1 MKSFEQSQGSR
12 FAEMEEIFEIANKV
26 DVSSS
31 QTGAGGP
38 VIYSDGDTAHVLNH
52 DFHSIAFGAT
62 GSKKTRLYVAP
73 LLAMLA
79 KNGESMI
86 VNDPKGELYRR
97 FKPYLDQ
104 LGYPIHV
111 LDFRNPTHGS
121 RWNPFSIPCDLF
133 KAGDEEKSDIYIRDV
148 ADCVYSELCQTTKD
162 SFWPNNAKD
171 YFTGLA
177 QMVRNE
183 SQGDQLT
190 MEAIRFANT
199 VGGQMTKGGSYL
211 KMYLKNLDPLSAAFM
226 NLNETVHTADNTRK
240 GIVSVFSQPMNLY
253 GQESLR
259 DMMSESDFSLADI
272 GRQKTAVFIISPTE
286 RSVFNPIISAF
297 VKQSYSALIDLV
309 ASQQADGM
317 LPVRVNYVL
326 DEFSNLP
333 EIQDINN
340 MITMARGANI
350 RFNLVVQSIDQLF
363 RSYSPEGARNIINN
377 CEAWFVLRSKDTH
390 LHRIVSEMCGTR
402 FSEYSHHES
411 PLVSSRTIQK
421 LDKARGEVLLMISGL
436 DPYITTLP
444 DIDDY
449 PFGLPKAQQWMPP
462 AREKKARKVFDIRKV
477 VKQQLKGVEKQDRQD
492 IEKWLKEQRERMA
505 EERKRKS

>member
-12 FAEMEEIFEIANKV
+12 FAEVEEIVAISTRVETSSKE
-26 DVSSS
+26 VS
-31 QTGAGGP
+31 AGGP
-38 VIYSDGDTAHVLNH
+38 VIYSDGDTAQVLNH

-79 KNGESMI
+79 KHGESMI
-86 VNDPKGELYRR
+86 VNDPKGELYKR
-97 FKPYLDQ
+97 FKPFLEG

-111 LDFRNPTHGS
+111 LDFRNPTHGA
-121 RWNPFSIPCDLF
+121 RWNPFSIPCDLY
-133 KAGDEEKSDIYIRDV
+133 KDGDEEKSDVYIRDI
-148 ADCVYSELCQTTKD
+148 ADCVYSDLCQTTKD

-183 SQGDQLT
+183 SQGNQLT

-199 VGGQMTKGGSYL
+199 AGNQMGKGGTFLKAYL
-211 KMYLKNLDPLSAAFM
+211 KAVDPLSAVFM

-240 GIVSVFSQPMNLY
+240 GIISVFSQPMNLY

-259 DMMSESDFSLADI
+259 DMMAESDFSLTEI
-272 GRQKTAVFIISPTE
+272 GRRKTAVFIISPTE

-309 ASQQADGM
+309 ASREADGM

-390 LHRIVSEMCGTR
+390 LHRIVTEMCGTR
-402 FSEYSHHES
+402 FSEYSHQEQ
-411 PLVSSRTIQK
+411 PLVTSRTIQM
-421 LDKARGEVLLMISGL
+421 LDKARGEVLIMLSGL

-444 DIDDY
+444 DIDAY
-449 PFGLPKAQQWMPP
+449 PFGLPKAAQTLPP
-462 AREKKARKVFDIRKV
+462 AREKKARQVFDIRKV
-477 VKQQLKGVEKQDRQD
+477 VKRQQGNAEKQNRED
-492 IEKWLKEQRERMA
+492 IEKWVRDRIQAAKGDGA
-505 EERKRKS
+505 